1 MLLFRACVCFCL
13 LTESKSFLASSKIQ
27 HRAKVESDYRERIED
42 ASKRKKRGVLHH
54 LFRVTTS
61 NFETLNTTEREKEK
75 EKKRAK
81 KKALYLAFSLH
92 TPQKRPKRRRRRR
105 PRRRRRRALSLP
117 VVWYRHHHRARKKKA
132 KQKTGR
138 PPKRTNTTNTNTTIE
153 WDRIKVFILERA
165 FWNAFCGR
173 ETSRTQ
179 S

>member
-1 MLLFRACVCFCL
+1 MRVCFCL

-54 LFRVTTS
+54 LFRVATS

-92 TPQKRPKRRRRRR
+92 TQKRPKRRRRRR

>member
-1 MLLFRACVCFCL
+1 MLLFRARVCFLCL

-27 HRAKVESDYRERIED
+27 HRAKVESDYIERIED

-54 LFRVTTS
+54 LFRVATS

-92 TPQKRPKRRRRRR
+92 TQKRPKRRRRRR

-117 VVWYRHHHRARKKKA
+117 VVWYHHHRARKKKA